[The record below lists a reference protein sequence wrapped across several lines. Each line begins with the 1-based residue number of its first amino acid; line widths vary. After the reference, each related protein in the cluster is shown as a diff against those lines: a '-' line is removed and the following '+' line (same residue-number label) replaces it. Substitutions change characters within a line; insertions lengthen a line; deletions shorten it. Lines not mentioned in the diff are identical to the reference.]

1 MDQLLIEILLAVAK
15 YIDTEYLY
23 NFRLVSKAF
32 AARGEVL
39 IVLHLH
45 LVFYQSSFNNL
56 LRIP

>member
-1 MDQLLIEILLAVAK
+1 MDQLLIEILLPVAK
-15 YIDTEYLY
+15 YIDTEYSY

-32 AARGEVL
+32 AAIGEVP

-45 LVFYQSSFNNL
+45 LVIYQSSFNNF